1 MPKETAKIPVK
12 TWQFYHAVKHHL
24 GMTFIQKLFKVSPRQ
39 IDRWACDPDF
49 AESSQRNPMDRY
61 ETQLKK
67 LMELGAVDV
76 ACSTVD
82 RQAAIVG
89 CSLVEDDKCRPDK
102 SSLAEECLDD
112 LPALA
117 DFHTAMQKKEPM
129 PVVRD
134 LARRCKHDIDE
145 DLALYEEQLKTESK

>member
-1 MPKETAKIPVK
+1 MAKQTTLPIK
-12 TWQFYHAVKHHL
+12 TWQFYHACKHHL
-24 GMTFIQKLFKVSPRQ
+24 GVATIQKLFKVSPRQ

-61 ETQLKK
+61 ETLLKK

-76 ACSTVD
+76 ARATVD

-89 CSLVEDDKCRPDK
+89 CSLQCEGDVVPDK
-102 SSLAEECLDD
+102 ETLEAECLDD

-117 DFHTAMQKKEPM
+117 VLHRAMLNKEPIQ
-129 PVVRD
+129 VVND
-134 LARRCKHDIDE
+134 LARKAIKDIKE
-145 DLALYEEQLKTESK
+145 DLVLYQENNNQ